1 MHWSTIIYCGI
12 ITYLTRFSTLFLLK
26 EDILNDKT
34 KKILSYVPSAIFPA
48 IIFPPIFLDSAG
60 SLDIDNNPKILA
72 ALFAIIIG
80 FFSRSIIATIFAG
93 TYFLL
98 VFDFCIL
105 PIEKLI
111 IKPSCF
117 INLKLATIY
126 LAYFICSYVNSHL
139 QQMMPL

>member
-1 MHWSTIIYCGI
+1 M
-12 ITYLTRFSTLFLLK
+12 LFLLK

-72 ALFAIIIG
+72 TLFAIIIG

-93 TYFLL
+93 LTSYWFLIF
-98 VFDFCIL
+98 V
-105 PIEKLI
+105 
-111 IKPSCF
+111 
-117 INLKLATIY
+117 Y
-126 LAYFICSYVNSHL
+126 Y
-139 QQMMPL
+139 Q